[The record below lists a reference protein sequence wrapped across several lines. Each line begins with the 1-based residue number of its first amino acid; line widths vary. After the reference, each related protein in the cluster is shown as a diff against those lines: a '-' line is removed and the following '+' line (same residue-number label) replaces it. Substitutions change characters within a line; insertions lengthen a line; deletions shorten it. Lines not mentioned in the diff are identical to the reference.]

1 MSFYKRPLR
10 RVRSTLPDGVGKI
23 NENSFLGQILKKTP
37 TDYVPVPK
45 RPVYH
50 QDAYLK
56 MLENHYK
63 DMGVPYVDP
72 GLPVVV
78 PIVKPPKQEEPE
90 LDVPDRVYLKLR
102 VLKNGVV
109 RIKLNCAIWDLHNKY
124 YKDIKRPPFKSVLQ
138 AYKAHGFSKEYI
150 EKLKRNQ
157 EKHARLC
164 VHIEK
169 VFTKIFD
176 KEPTKKPKKEKKKP
190 KEIEEEVDEIKEMV
204 DEDDD
209 IVPQSDDPE
218 EEETLDVEPDED
230 EEPEPEEE
238 YVDDAE

>member
-1 MSFYKRPLR
+1 M
-10 RVRSTLPDGVGKI
+10 
-23 NENSFLGQILKKTP
+23 KKTP
-37 TDYVPVPK
+37 TEYVAPPK

-56 MLENHYK
+56 MLERNYK
-63 DMGVPYVDP
+63 EMGVPYVDP
-72 GLPVVV
+72 DLPTFV
-78 PIVKPPKQEEPE
+78 PIVKPPKKEEPE

-124 YKDIKRPPFKSVLQ
+124 YKDAKRPPFKSVLQ
-138 AYKAHGFSKEYI
+138 AYKAHGFSKEYL
-150 EKLKRNQ
+150 EKLKKNQ
-157 EKHARLC
+157 EKHQRLC
-164 VHIEK
+164 IHIDK

-190 KEIEEEVDEIKEMV
+190 KEVEEEIVEIKV

-230 EEPEPEEE
+230 EEPEEEF
-238 YVDDAE
+238 VDDPE

>member
-1 MSFYKRPLR
+1 MSFYKRPSK
-10 RVRSTLPDGVGKI
+10 RVKSTLPDRVGKLD
-23 NENSFLGQILKKTP
+23 ENSFLGRIMKKTP
-37 TDYVPVPK
+37 TEYVAPPK

-56 MLENHYK
+56 MLERNYK
-63 DMGVPYVDP
+63 EMGVPYVDP
-72 GLPVVV
+72 DLPTFV
-78 PIVKPPKQEEPE
+78 PIVKPPKKDEPE

-124 YKDIKRPPFKSVLQ
+124 YKDAKRPPFKSVLQ
-138 AYKAHGFSKEYI
+138 AYKAHGFSKEYL
-150 EKLKRNQ
+150 EKIKKNQ
-157 EKHARLC
+157 EKHQRLC
-164 VHIEK
+164 IHIEK

-190 KEIEEEVDEIKEMV
+190 KEMEEEIVEIKV

-230 EEPEPEEE
+230 EEPEEEF
-238 YVDDAE
+238 VDDPE

>member
-1 MSFYKRPLR
+1 MSFYKRPSK
-10 RVRSTLPDGVGKI
+10 RVRPTPSGRVGKLD
-23 NENSFLGQILKKTP
+23 ENSFLGRILKKTV
-37 TDYVPVPK
+37 TEYVPIQK

-56 MLENHYK
+56 MLEKNYK
-63 DMGVPYVDP
+63 DMGLAYVKP
-72 GLPVVV
+72 ILPVVV
-78 PIVKPPKQEEPE
+78 PIVKPPKKEEPD

-109 RIKLNCAIWDLHNKY
+109 RIKLHCSIWELYNKY
-124 YKDIKRPPFKSVLQ
+124 YKDAKRPPFKSVLQ
-138 AYKAHGFSKEYI
+138 AYKAHGFSKEYL
-150 EKLKRNQ
+150 ERLKINE
-157 EKHARLC
+157 EKHKRHAI
-164 VHIEK
+164 HIEK

-176 KEPTKKPKKEKKKP
+176 KEPAKKPKKEKKKP
-190 KEIEEEVDEIKEMV
+190 KEVEEEIDEIKEAV

-230 EEPEPEEE
+230 EEPDPEEE

>member
-1 MSFYKRPLR
+1 MSFYKRPPK
-10 RVRSTLPDGVGKI
+10 RVRPTFPDRVGKLD
-23 NENSFLGQILKKTP
+23 ENSFLGRIMKKTP
-37 TDYVPVPK
+37 TEYVAPPK

-56 MLENHYK
+56 MLERNYK
-63 DMGVPYVDP
+63 EMGVPYVDP
-72 GLPVVV
+72 DLPTFV
-78 PIVKPPKQEEPE
+78 PIVKPPKKEEPE
-90 LDVPDRVYLKLR
+90 LDVPDRVYLTLR

-124 YKDIKRPPFKSVLQ
+124 YKDVKRPPFKSVLQ
-138 AYKAHGFSKEYI
+138 AYKAHGFSKEYL
-150 EKLKRNQ
+150 EKLKKNQ
-157 EKHARLC
+157 EKHQRLC
-164 VHIEK
+164 IHIDK
-169 VFTKIFD
+169 VFAKIFD

-190 KEIEEEVDEIKEMV
+190 KEVEEEIVEIKV

-230 EEPEPEEE
+230 EEPEEEF
-238 YVDDAE
+238 VDDPE